1 MIYKLFDSQNSPR
14 FLLKYLIIKLVLH
27 LKLHG
32 LMQNRV
38 LKCDTNYFP
47 PVLFTRHARSLRK
60 TSTMHAR
67 VLRYIYIHIYS
78 KLLSYYPHSLELTI
92 PSGSQTEN
100 KIQRR
105 IQIYVNLE
113 MAFHFKFIH
122 KYQFPVAN
130 LNRTSIIKIII
141 IILTLVPK

>member
-14 FLLKYLIIKLVLH
+14 FLLKYLIIKLLLH

-47 PVLFTRHARSLRK
+47 PVLFTRHACSLRK
-60 TSTMHAR
+60 TLTTHAR
-67 VLRYIYIHIYS
+67 TRMKVYIYTYIF
-78 KLLSYYPHSLELTI
+78 KTFELLSTFIGVNNSKW
-92 PSGSQTEN
+92 QTNN

-105 IQIYVNLE
+105 IQIYVNSE

-130 LNRTSIIKIII
+130 LNWTSIIKIII